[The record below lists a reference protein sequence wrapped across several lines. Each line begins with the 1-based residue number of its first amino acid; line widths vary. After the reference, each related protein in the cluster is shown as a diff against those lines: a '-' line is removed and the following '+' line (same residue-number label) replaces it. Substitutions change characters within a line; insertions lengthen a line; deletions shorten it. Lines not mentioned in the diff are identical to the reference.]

1 MVDGDPRN
9 ELQPAFVLHRRPY
22 SNTSLLL
29 EVFLLHEGRMPLLAK
44 GATGGRALGAALLQP
59 FLPLLVSRS
68 GRGEVKTLG
77 RYEAAG
83 PPLPL
88 RGQQLYCGF
97 YVNEL
102 MVRLVQR
109 EEPHPGLFA
118 AYQATLSRLVEEG
131 DPEPALR
138 RFEIGLLGELGY
150 GLLLER
156 EAGSDAAL
164 DPAGRY
170 DYEIERGPVATP
182 AGELGG
188 ATLLKLAAG
197 EPLAG
202 EERREA
208 RRLLRRVLD
217 HYLGGRPLKS
227 RELFVRG

>member
-1 MVDGDPRN
+1 VQAVPRN

-44 GATGGRALGAALLQP
+44 GATAGRALGASLLQP

-68 GRGEVKTLG
+68 GRGEVRTLG
-77 RYEAAG
+77 HFEAAG

-109 EEPHPGLFA
+109 EEPHPALFA
-118 AYQATLSRLVEEG
+118 AYKETLRRLVEEG

-138 RFEIGLLGELGY
+138 RFEVGLLAELGY
-150 GLLLER
+150 ALLLER
-156 EAGSDAAL
+156 EAEADRVL
-164 DPAGRY
+164 DPAARY
-170 DYEIERGPVATP
+170 DYVIERGPVAAP
-182 AGELGG
+182 GGELGG
-188 ATLLKLAAG
+188 STLLKLAGG
-197 EPLAG
+197 EALAG
-202 EERREA
+202 DERREA

>member
-1 MVDGDPRN
+1 VPADPRN

-29 EVFLLHEGRMPLLAK
+29 EAFLLHEGRMPLLAK
-44 GATGGRALGAALLQP
+44 GATAGRALGASLLQP

-68 GRGEVKTLG
+68 GRGEVRTLG
-77 RYEAAG
+77 RFEAAG

-102 MVRLVQR
+102 MVRLMPR
-109 EEPHPGLFA
+109 DEPHPALFA
-118 AYQATLSRLVEEG
+118 AYQETLGRLVEEG

-138 RFEIGLLGELGY
+138 RFEVGLLAELGY
-150 GLLLER
+150 GLVLET
-156 EAGSDAAL
+156 EAGTDARV
-164 DPAGRY
+164 DPAARY
-170 DYEIERGPVATP
+170 DYVVERGPERAS

-197 EPLAG
+197 DALSG

-227 RELFVRG
+227 RELFARG

>member
-1 MVDGDPRN
+1 MQADPRN

-44 GATGGRALGAALLQP
+44 GATAGRALGASLLQP
-59 FLPLLVSRS
+59 FLPLLVSRT
-68 GRGEVKTLG
+68 GRGEVRTLG
-77 RYEAAG
+77 RFEAAG

-88 RGQQLYCGF
+88 RGPQLYCGF

-102 MVRLVQR
+102 MVRLVER
-109 EEPHPGLFA
+109 EAPHRGLFA
-118 AYQATLSRLVEEG
+118 AYQDTLRRLVEED

-138 RFEIGLLGELGY
+138 RFEVGLLAELGY
-150 GLLLER
+150 GLVLER
-156 EAGSDAAL
+156 EAETQAAL

-170 DYEIERGPVATP
+170 DYIIERGPVTAPT
-182 AGELGG
+182 GEVGG
-188 ATLLKLAAG
+188 STLLKLADGQA
-197 EPLAG
+197 LAG
-202 EERREA
+202 DERREA

-227 RELFVRG
+227 RELFARG

>member
-1 MVDGDPRN
+1 VDLRT

-29 EVFLLHEGRMPLLAK
+29 EVFLLQEGRMPLLAK
-44 GATGGRALGAALLQP
+44 GVTSGRALGAALLQP
-59 FLPLLVSRS
+59 FVPLLLSRA
-68 GRGEVKTLG
+68 GRGEVRTLG
-77 RYEAAG
+77 RFEAAG

-97 YVNEL
+97 YLNEL

-109 EEPHPGLFA
+109 EEPHPALFA
-118 AYQATLSRLVEEG
+118 AYQETLRRLVEEG

-138 RFEIGLLGELGY
+138 RFEIDFLAELGY
-150 GLLLER
+150 GLLLEH
-156 EAGSDAAL
+156 EAETQAAI
-164 DPAGRY
+164 DPARRY
-170 DYEIERGPVATP
+170 DYLIERGPAASE

-188 ATLLKLAAG
+188 ATLLKLASG
-197 EPLAG
+197 EALVG
-202 EERREA
+202 DERREA

-227 RELFVRG
+227 RELFARG

>member
-1 MVDGDPRN
+1 VQADPRN

-44 GATGGRALGAALLQP
+44 GATAGRARGATQLQP
-59 FLPLLVSRS
+59 VLPLLVSRS
-68 GRGEVKTLG
+68 GRGEVRTLG
-77 RYEAAG
+77 RFEAAG

-102 MVRLVQR
+102 MIRLVQR

-118 AYQATLSRLVEEG
+118 AYQETLRRLVEEA

-138 RFEIGLLGELGY
+138 RFEVGLLTDLGY

-156 EAGSDAAL
+156 EAGTDAAL

-170 DYEIERGPVATP
+170 DYEIERGPVAAP
-182 AGELGG
+182 GGELAGS
-188 ATLLKLAAG
+188 TLLKLAAG
-197 EPLAG
+197 AVLEG

-227 RELFVRG
+227 RELFARG

>member
-1 MVDGDPRN
+1 MDPRS

-44 GATGGRALGAALLQP
+44 GATGGRALGASLLQP

-68 GRGEVKTLG
+68 GRGEVRTLG

-118 AYQATLSRLVEEG
+118 AYQETLRRLVEEG

-138 RFEIGLLGELGY
+138 RFEVGLLADLGY
-150 GLLLER
+150 GLVLER
-156 EAGSDAAL
+156 EAGSDRAV

-170 DYEIERGPVATP
+170 EYVVELGPVAAP
-182 AGELGG
+182 GGELGG
-188 ATLLKLAAG
+188 STLLKLATG

-208 RRLLRRVLD
+208 RRLLRGVLD

>member
-1 MVDGDPRN
+1 MQADPRN

-44 GATGGRALGAALLQP
+44 GATAGRALGASLLQP

-68 GRGEVKTLG
+68 GRGEVRTLG
-77 RYEAAG
+77 RFEAAG

-88 RGQQLYCGF
+88 RGEQLYCGF

-102 MVRLVQR
+102 MIRLVQR
-109 EEPHPGLFA
+109 EEPHQGLFA
-118 AYQATLSRLVEEG
+118 AYQETLRRLVEEA

-138 RFEIGLLGELGY
+138 RFEVGLLTELGY

-156 EAGSDAAL
+156 EAGTDAAL

-170 DYEIERGPVATP
+170 DYEIERGPVAAP
-182 AGELGG
+182 GGELAGS
-188 ATLLKLAAG
+188 TLLKLAAG
-197 EPLAG
+197 AVLEG

-227 RELFVRG
+227 RELFARG